1 MTNTLILIYGHTKTQ
16 KKVISYKLT
25 TPHKNVYIPIYL
37 HSYYIMNKENK
48 QLKNQDVHTDSLLSS
63 DDINKETAENLEE
76 IKEKIAKIF
85 AKHATTKDGRSR
97 AYAFMLYEES
107 MADNWREILTE
118 SHVPIAVAY
127 HDKDTNPDGQL
138 KKPHYHVLMSFDAKK
153 SVAQIVDI
161 VARIVANTGGVP
173 SPETVGSLRGYTRY
187 LTHMDNPEKYQ
198 YTREALQLFNGFE
211 YDTLIAREDDDFV
224 MLGEIFQYVDDNDIR
239 YTSEL
244 MRKLKVDNFDLFK
257 LACKRTYAVVE
268 YIKSYA
274 YEQQEKAVQSE
285 RKRFDKT
292 MYESDNDEFYD
303 ALKNLTDGD
312 NNGN

>member
-1 MTNTLILIYGHTKTQ
+1 MD
-16 KKVISYKLT
+16 
-25 TPHKNVYIPIYL
+25 
-37 HSYYIMNKENK
+37 KEIK
-48 QLKNQDVHTDSLLSS
+48 QPKNQDVHTDSLLSS
-63 DDINKETAENLEE
+63 DDINKDAENLEE

-85 AKHATTKDGRSR
+85 AKHANTKDGRSR

-138 KKPHYHVLMSFDAKK
+138 KKPHYHVLMSFDVKK

-211 YDTLIAREDDDFV
+211 YDTLIAREDDDFA
-224 MLGEIFQYVDDNDIR
+224 MLGEIFSYVDDNDIR

-244 MRKLKVDNFDLFK
+244 MRRLKKDNFELFK
-257 LACKRTYAVVE
+257 IACKRTYAVVE
-268 YIKSYA
+268 YVKSYA

-285 RKRFDKT
+285 RKRFDKK